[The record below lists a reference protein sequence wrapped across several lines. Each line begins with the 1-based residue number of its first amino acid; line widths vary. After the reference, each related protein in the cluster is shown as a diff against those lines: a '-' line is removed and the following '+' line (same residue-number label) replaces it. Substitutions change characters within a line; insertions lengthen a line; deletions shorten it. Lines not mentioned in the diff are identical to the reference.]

1 MLQPGPAQ
9 QMPPAKLKTIVQPRT
24 EIATKFISPA
34 TATSNRSIP
43 RAWVP
48 PKGTPLQYMTHP
60 VFSQMAAATTAT
72 FPQMTSATMTNIPQ
86 MVPAS
91 TTIFPQMAASP
102 TTATFPQMT
111 AATTA
116 TFPQMTAATTTTFP
130 QMATAT
136 TATFPQMATVTTTAL
151 TPQPRTTQPRT
162 RIPWKTKGVTE
173 WAVEVVVLK
182 RIWDPN
188 YQEELRG
195 KVMKVYDEGVEDFV
209 VGLKRKF
216 TIKLAKTPT
225 WQTIQNRVIKVII
238 DHRIYR
244 NKQKKVTGGGEDEDH
259 LESKEDRDTRLER
272 ESLYDQVIKFM
283 FVYFAHFIS
292 LFLFYV
298 LSMYT
303 LGVGAL

>member
-102 TTATFPQMT
+102 
-111 AATTA
+111 TTA